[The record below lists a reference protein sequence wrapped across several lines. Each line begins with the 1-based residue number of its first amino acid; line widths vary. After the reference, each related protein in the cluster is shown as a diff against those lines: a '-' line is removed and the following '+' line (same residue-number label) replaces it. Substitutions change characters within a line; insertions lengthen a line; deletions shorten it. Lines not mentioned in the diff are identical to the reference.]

1 MCVSSE
7 RWQEAGQLWEGGNW
21 VRQQAWMKHKR
32 KEAEGTQ
39 LCQPVGLNAC
49 SVPEQPGL
57 LTAIP
62 DSFSPI
68 LSLPS
73 FLALIAYSQPQSP
86 LHKGQAK
93 AFIPK
98 RVKDWGV
105 PCGWRVLQ
113 G

>member
-1 MCVSSE
+1 MPAC
-7 RWQEAGQLWEGGNW
+7 
-21 VRQQAWMKHKR
+21 
-32 KEAEGTQ
+32 
-39 LCQPVGLNAC
+39 GLNAC

-62 DSFSPI
+62 DSFPPN
-68 LSLPS
+68 LSLLH

-86 LHKGQAK
+86 LHQAQAK

-98 RVKDWGV
+98 LVKDRGV
-105 PCGWRVLQ
+105 PCGWGVLQ